1 MAARRRPA
9 APPRRA
15 LGALARAL
23 VAGLPPLALGYALAL
38 LVAAGYRP
46 PGGPFAQFAT
56 LDWYREYLGARM
68 PFRPALAP
76 LAPLDARWGDWRP
89 AYAAYATTGVA
100 PDFPRG
106 RALLWRW
113 AALLLPVAL
122 ALYALGCL
130 QLAVW
135 WAAGPALAGRV
146 AARAR
151 PLARALATFAALAP
165 WAWALFYL
173 AAVRA
178 LLPPTGDGPAL
189 AAYRLLGPANPAL
202 TKRHDLR
209 MWAVVGVAAAL
220 WAAAAALLLPLARRA
235 WGAGRPPPSGTG

>member
-1 MAARRRPA
+1 MAARRRPVA
-9 APPRRA
+9 APHRV
-15 LGALARAL
+15 LGALARAF

-38 LVAAGYRP
+38 LVGAGYRP

-100 PDFPRG
+100 PDFPHG

-130 QLAVW
+130 QLAAW
-135 WAAGPALAGRV
+135 P
-146 AARAR
+146 R